1 VSPHASEAHR
11 VTHLETDLRELRR
24 ELGLL
29 LNRVRNAIALAGEAV
44 IEGSRKKAERVIAGD
59 AEIDAKQR
67 VLETQCLELISKHQ
81 LVARDARLVTGVLG
95 SLSDLERVGDYAV
108 HIAEDAHGVRL
119 EGMFETFHAIFQM
132 LRDMSERLGEAL
144 MRDDAALARGVRDQ
158 DADVDALVDAASG
171 HIMATRST
179 LGVAA
184 DHLLEVLATL
194 RVLRAAQRIG
204 DHLENVAERLEFWV
218 TGTRSS

>member
-1 VSPHASEAHR
+1 LHG
-11 VTHLETDLRELRR
+11 LRR

-44 IEGSRKKAERVIAGD
+44 IERSHRKAERVIAGD

-67 VLETQCLELISKHQ
+67 ILETQCLELISKHQ

-108 HIAEDAHGVRL
+108 HIAEDAAQVRL
-119 EGMFETFHAIFQM
+119 EGMFETFHALFKT
-132 LRDMSERLGEAL
+132 LRDMSEHLGDAL
-144 MRDDAALARGVRDQ
+144 VRDDANLARAVRDQ
-158 DADVDALVDAASG
+158 DAEVDALVDTASG
-171 HIMATRST
+171 HIIASRNAS
-179 LGVAA
+179 GVAA

-194 RVLRAAQRIG
+194 RVVRAAQRIG

-218 TGTRSS
+218 TGARSGGH